1 MNMSGLDGLMNSA
14 TTLRIIPD
22 TRSNSLFVTGPPH
35 LVNECEEMLKILDA
49 SELPEQLR
57 ERAPRY
63 IVVKHADIADVAEII
78 EDVYK
83 EEMTP
88 PAQQQQ
94 QRGGGGGGGNPLAA
108 LMGGGGGGARANVK
122 LTIGVD
128 SRSSRLIVS
137 ASEPLFNQIK
147 VMVEDLDEAALIARR
162 TIRVVPLEN
171 ANTAILQQTLGS
183 LMPRVHVSRSS
194 TSGRSTGGN
203 NPQSGGDNGA
213 ADAQR
218 KAQED
223 AFRQAIQQRLQQGG
237 GGQGG
242 NPFGGGGQPG
252 GGGRGG
258 QPGGG
263 RSGGGRTGG
272 GFGR

>member
-1 MNMSGLDGLMNSA
+1 MKMSGLDGLMTSA

-35 LVNECEEMLKILDA
+35 LVKECEEMLEILDA

-63 IVVKHADIADVAEII
+63 IVVKHADIADVADII
-78 EDVYK
+78 GDVYK

-88 PAQQQQ
+88 PQQRQQ
-94 QRGGGGGGGNPLAA
+94 QRGGGGGNPLAA
-108 LMGGGGGGARANVK
+108 LMGGGAGGAAAKVK
-122 LTIGVD
+122 LTLGVD
-128 SRSSRLIVS
+128 SRTSRLIVS
-137 ASEPLFNQIK
+137 ASEPLYNQIK
-147 VMVEDLDEAALIARR
+147 EMVEDLDEAALMARR
-162 TIRVVPLEN
+162 TIRVVPLTN

-203 NPQSGGDNGA
+203 NQGGGDNGA

-223 AFRQAIQQRLQQGG
+223 AFRQAIQQRFQQQGR

-242 NPFGGGGQPG
+242 SPFGQQ
-252 GGGRGG
+252 GRGG
-258 QPGGG
+258 QPSGRGGQGG
-263 RSGGGRTGG
+263 RPGR
-272 GFGR
+272 